1 MILTKAMQKGEV
13 DLYPE
18 YTGTAYLVVLQHK
31 KVLSADQTLEI
42 VKKEYQQQWQMAWLP
57 PFGFDNSQT
66 LGITKTFAKQHR
78 LRTLSDLTHL
88 APFLT
93 IAAPTEFIQRPDGL
107 PGLQKI
113 YHLKFKRIISM
124 QPDLIYSALINQD
137 VNIIE
142 VFTTDGRIAAYHLN
156 TLKDDKH
163 FYPPYAAA
171 VVIRNQTLKQYPQIK
186 KALSPLFGTIHDQ
199 TMQHLNYLVNV
210 KHQTPADVA
219 MQFLRQRHLIN

>member
-1 MILTKAMQKGEV
+1 
-13 DLYPE
+13 
-18 YTGTAYLVVLQHK
+18 
-31 KVLSADQTLEI
+31 
-42 VKKEYQQQWQMAWLP
+42 
-57 PFGFDNSQT
+57 
-66 LGITKTFAKQHR
+66 
-78 LRTLSDLTHL
+78 
-88 APFLT
+88 
-93 IAAPTEFIQRPDGL
+93 
-107 PGLQKI
+107 
-113 YHLKFKRIISM
+113 M